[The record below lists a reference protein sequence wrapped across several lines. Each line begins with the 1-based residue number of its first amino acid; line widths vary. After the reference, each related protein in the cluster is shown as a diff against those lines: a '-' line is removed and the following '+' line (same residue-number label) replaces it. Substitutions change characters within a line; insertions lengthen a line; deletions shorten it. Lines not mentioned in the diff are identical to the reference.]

1 MSDLCLVINLGS
13 SSLKAA
19 LVDSTGAFVWHEGR
33 SLSKDDVLETVLDSW
48 LTPAIAPHRQ
58 RLERIGHRVVHGGER
73 FTAPTLITAEVERQ
87 LTELIPLAPLHNPPA
102 LKGLAWARLR
112 APECPQWACFDTA
125 FHSSLPAAASTYAI
139 PRAFREQGFRRFGF
153 HGINHQHVAETVA
166 AQWQQQGRD
175 PKNLRL
181 ISAHLGAGASLA
193 AIKGGVCIDT
203 TMGFTP
209 LEGLVMATRSGSV
222 DPGLVLALMRQGYDA
237 DTLDD
242 ILQKES
248 GLKGLSGLSGDMR
261 DLRTSAAS
269 SHSGAIQALD
279 VFRHRLIQ
287 SLGAMAASL
296 RGVDVLA
303 LTGGVG
309 EHDRQLQ
316 EELQQ
321 ALHWWGDIE
330 IVVVPADEEGM
341 IARLCR
347 RQTRER
353 GGAVSFS
360 RDGYGPN
367 NPRRPAGSTAR
378 AKR

>member
-1 MSDLCLVINLGS
+1 MTDLCLVINLGS

-19 LVDSTGAFVWHEGR
+19 LVDSTGALVWHEGR
-33 SLSKDDVLETVLDSW
+33 SLTKEDVLEEVLDSW
-48 LTPAIAPHRQ
+48 LTPAIASHRH

-73 FTAPTLITAEVERQ
+73 FTAPTLITPEVEAELKQ
-87 LTELIPLAPLHNPPA
+87 LSPLAPLHNPPA
-102 LKGLAWARLR
+102 LKGLAWARQR

-139 PRAFREQGFRRFGF
+139 PQPFRAQGFRRFGF
-153 HGINHQHVAETVA
+153 HGINHHHVAEAVA
-166 AQWQQQGRD
+166 EQWRQQGRD
-175 PKNLRL
+175 PAKLRL

-222 DPGLVLALMRQGYDA
+222 DPGLLLELMREGYDA
-237 DTLDD
+237 DALAD

-261 DLRTSAAS
+261 EIRAAAAS
-269 SHSGAIQALD
+269 GHNGAIRALD

-287 SLGAMAASL
+287 WLGGMAASL

-303 LTGGVG
+303 LTGGIG
-309 EHDRQLQ
+309 EHDQQLQ

-321 ALHWWGDIE
+321 ALHWWGSFEVAI
-330 IVVVPADEEGM
+330 VPADEEGM
-341 IARLCR
+341 IARLCWR
-347 RQTRER
+347 HSSPDQSSDPPLNQLRS
-353 GGAVSFS
+353 GKSGV
-360 RDGYGPN
+360 
-367 NPRRPAGSTAR
+367 
-378 AKR
+378 